1 MQNTLHIW
9 VKKKKKKVKMKKINS
24 FDREIYTTENRHRRV
39 GYLIN
44 LI

>member
-1 MQNTLHIW
+1 
-9 VKKKKKKVKMKKINS
+9 MKKINS

-44 LI
+44 LIQLSSAEVTKQ

>member
-9 VKKKKKKVKMKKINS
+9 VEKKKVKMKKINS